1 MKVVLWLLAVLW
13 PIAASGQTVFF
24 DDFEGNALLPHWSQS
39 PPSRWE
45 YNVSNSMLNVTAL
58 LRPSHPKSPSN
69 FAAMGASFEPQT
81 DFRID
86 VRMGW
91 EQGAAPHRLTFH
103 LMGAQGQGLTSFGY
117 SNDPGFG
124 PNPVIFGGASGQS
137 INISALL
144 SGMYEFA
151 IARVAAEFSFYFEG
165 NLFATFPDTF
175 GLPVAGVSLFFL
187 GPFPGQLGA
196 LRIDRIR
203 IVPAPGSILVSMVLL
218 MGCAR
223 RKRYARP
230 ALMKDLSDSVIP
242 CARRQP

>member
-1 MKVVLWLLAVLW
+1 MKVVLCIRALLW
-13 PIAASGQTVFF
+13 PLAASGQTVLF
-24 DDFEGNALLPHWSQS
+24 DDFEGNTLLPHWLQP

-117 SNDPGFG
+117 SNDPSFG

-137 INISALL
+137 INIPAPL

-151 IARVAAEFSFYFEG
+151 ITRVAAEFSFYFEG

-187 GPFPGQLGA
+187 GPFPGQLGT
-196 LRIDRIR
+196 LRIDRVQ
-203 IVPAPGSILVSMVLL
+203 IVPAPGSLLVSFVLML
-218 MGCAR
+218 GCVKPKR
-223 RKRYARP
+223 RTPPVIHRDSIISRKRRSP
-230 ALMKDLSDSVIP
+230 
-242 CARRQP
+242 